1 MRCSFE
7 RSHFQQHG
15 GLDVAKKKK
24 KKDLSEKLSDERS
37 ALSID
42 EVASDEM
49 ESELSAIKQSLL
61 SGGNWAQLITRL
73 IAPPP
78 RSMAVTVSR
87 CGEAFFEWRGNSSRR
102 GKTMSGS
109 ERSNFLKEAASESAR
124 NHRRALTA
132 NVLTAKSVLEFPRN
146 GAATEGSA

>member
-1 MRCSFE
+1 M
-7 RSHFQQHG
+7 
-15 GLDVAKKKK
+15 
-24 KKDLSEKLSDERS
+24 SE
-37 ALSID
+37 ALFID

-78 RSMAVTVSR
+78 RSMSVAVSR
-87 CGEAFFEWRGNSSRR
+87 CGEAFLSAGGTLRDEGR
-102 GKTMSGS
+102 TMSGS

-124 NHRRALTA
+124 NHRGALTA
-132 NVLTAKSVLEFPRN
+132 NVLTAKSVLEFPQN
-146 GAATEGSA
+146 GSATEGSA